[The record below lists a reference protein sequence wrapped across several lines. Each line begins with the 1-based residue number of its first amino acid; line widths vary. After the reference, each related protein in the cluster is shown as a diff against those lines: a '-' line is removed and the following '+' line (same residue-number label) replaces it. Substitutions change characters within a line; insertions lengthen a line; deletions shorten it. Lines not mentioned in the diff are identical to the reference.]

1 MRKKLCND
9 FGIYKV
15 ATACAY
21 LAATH
26 LSAAS
31 DGAMAAAEA
40 GMEEG
45 EEEAVVSPIT
55 MARGYCKTLPHSTDS
70 TQHFYRPL
78 ASTSHIFT

>member
-1 MRKKLCND
+1 MCI
-9 FGIYKV
+9 FP
-15 ATACAY
+15 Y

-45 EEEAVVSPIT
+45 EEEAVSPIT

-70 TQHFYRPL
+70 SQHFYGPL
-78 ASTSHIFT
+78 ASASHITLSTFSLQ